1 VSVTECFVSR
11 DSTSNIPLDHLC
23 RLLNLSF
30 VSTGMIMTVLQRSLG
45 DYIPFFAYCAS
56 QCKEQGED
64 SICRLRR
71 SYHDRYVTTSWVY
84 EVSVDQARDVQIVCG
99 YDKVNS
105 WKQYSSNFVCLLVCL
120 ITITTLASVVG
131 VCCCCCD
138 CLFVSFV
145 PIVSSLLLVAIVSLL
160 FSVVLVVGGC
170 GHLVVVLLCS
180 V

>member
-1 VSVTECFVSR
+1 
-11 DSTSNIPLDHLC
+11 
-23 RLLNLSF
+23 
-30 VSTGMIMTVLQRSLG
+30 MTVLQRSLG

-84 EVSVDQARDVQIVCG
+84 EVSVDQARDVRIVCG
-99 YDKVNS
+99 YDKLNS

-131 VCCCCCD
+131 VCCCCD

-145 PIVSSLLLVAIVSLL
+145 PIVSSLLLVV
-160 FSVVLVVGGC
+160 
-170 GHLVVVLLCS
+170 
-180 V
+180 